1 MMKSERIKYEYA
13 VIFAVIFAMLAFVS
27 VESTS
32 AATIYVPDDYATI
45 QEAVDAANAGD
56 TIIVRDGT
64 YRENIDVKKRLTLK
78 SEKGSEN
85 CIVQAAGPDD
95 HVFNV
100 SADHVEISGFSV
112 EGANDYKKAGIGL
125 HAGYCNISN
134 NTCSSNN
141 WNGIYLQNS
150 NDNCISNNTCVNSDF
165 GIYIEDSNHNN
176 ISNNNCGSNNWEGI
190 HLRNSSDNCI
200 SNNNCTNNDDEDI
213 SLYWFSNDNN
223 ISNNNCTGGIA
234 IHDSKNNKFKNNVMF
249 ENGISILGH
258 SLCDYMHEIDENNT
272 VNGKAIYYRK
282 NIEGGRIPDGAGQ
295 VILVNCINITVENQ
309 NLNYASVGIQIAFSS
324 YSTIKNN
331 TCSSNKWSGINILNS
346 DDNSIACNTCS
357 SNKWE
362 GIYLGKSNNNN
373 ISNNTCS
380 NNGRGFSTKYSNT
393 TNGIEQYGPRRIPS
407 GKGIS
412 IEYSYNN
419 NISNNNCSNN
429 DAGIYLWDS
438 Y

>member
-1 MMKSERIKYEYA
+1 MMKSERIKYENA

-125 HAGYCNISN
+125 HAGYC
-134 NTCSSNN
+134 
-141 WNGIYLQNS
+141 
-150 NDNCISNNTCVNSDF
+150 
-165 GIYIEDSNHNN
+165 
-176 ISNNNCGSNNWEGI
+176 
-190 HLRNSSDNCI
+190 
-200 SNNNCTNNDDEDI
+200 
-213 SLYWFSNDNN
+213 N

-346 DDNSIACNTCS
+346 DDNSIHS
-357 SNKWE
+357 LQHLFLE
-362 GIYLGKSNNNN
+362 QM
-373 ISNNTCS
+373 
-380 NNGRGFSTKYSNT
+380 GRHL
-393 TNGIEQYGPRRIPS
+393 PR
-407 GKGIS
+407 
-412 IEYSYNN
+412 
-419 NISNNNCSNN
+419 
-429 DAGIYLWDS
+429 
-438 Y
+438 